1 MPILR
6 NLLIITKPN
15 DLLMIERWTIISIV
29 LMIDANN
36 SFVLHDIKLTLAK
49 SIELSEFQDNN
60 CNCWMTIEE
69 ILLAL
74 LIPCK
79 YFNQSFESQFT
90 KSTLIVVFI
99 VNYCKY
105 SLSLDSKA
113 SWMTINWKLV
123 ELIVFEQQIKLN
135 SACDPSRV
143 ECKSSTVR
151 WIPANRP
158 SNVQL
163 NIGTFDFIELAMTLL
178 SKTQLHKEYSNY
190 YYCECFLR
198 RETFFIQVL
207 IEFETAIKWIS
218 RLLWH

>member
-1 MPILR
+1 
-6 NLLIITKPN
+6 
-15 DLLMIERWTIISIV
+15 MIERWTIISIV

-36 SFVLHDIKLTLAK
+36 SFVLHDIELTLAK
-49 SIELSEFQDNN
+49 SIELSEYQDNN

-69 ILLAL
+69 ILLAM

-90 KSTLIVVFI
+90 KFTLIVVFI

-151 WIPANRP
+151 WIPANRHIRLHRVG
-158 SNVQL
+158 N
-163 NIGTFDFIELAMTLL
+163 DFTVKNSTTQRIFKL
-178 SKTQLHKEYSNY
+178 S
-190 YYCECFLR
+190 
-198 RETFFIQVL
+198 
-207 IEFETAIKWIS
+207 
-218 RLLWH
+218 LLWMLFTTWNLLYSSTYRIWITIKVNFTIALALTQVINSNSNDKAVNKLADRV